1 MPPPRTRA
9 QAAGKKAQRATHA
22 SQRAATT
29 RRPPAPS
36 HLPKAAKRAA
46 KRGQASHAPPPAPA
60 KRVGAGAGQPRRAPT
75 TSRGP
80 TEPSAS
86 DAPAR
91 TPRRLHPL
99 PKPANRAAL
108 TPTGQSRHAGS
119 CSIEFSLAIVGI
131 RGKLDRRLTTAVL
144 GPQKVELASKRQL
157 DAIRNIRLGR
167 LTSVKLGHLHDKDD
181 SSTPEDPLKG
191 TLKDGNTSSFFLAVG
206 RLQAALAI
214 AQPASHG
221 PIIGFFDA
229 LSSDIATHVKN
240 GASDK
245 DVSAFYRSVIMRVSK
260 PATRLAANEAG
271 GSALLCFDVDFI
283 TQQSEYRRQL
293 LDAISKSQA
302 EKAGSLAAQNEMRK
316 LGKHKAPA
324 KPNEKGPK
332 KPKPDEDDESEK
344 EKGGGIAKLQGRQMP
359 SDQQQKEIRD
369 KEGKK
374 KKPSGKGK
382 PVNPCMFHFHP
393 DGKGCVKGDECHF
406 HHGGE

>member
-1 MPPPRTRA
+1 
-9 QAAGKKAQRATHA
+9 
-22 SQRAATT
+22 
-29 RRPPAPS
+29 
-36 HLPKAAKRAA
+36 
-46 KRGQASHAPPPAPA
+46 
-60 KRVGAGAGQPRRAPT
+60 
-75 TSRGP
+75 
-80 TEPSAS
+80 
-86 DAPAR
+86 
-91 TPRRLHPL
+91 
-99 PKPANRAAL
+99 
-108 TPTGQSRHAGS
+108 
-119 CSIEFSLAIVGI
+119 
-131 RGKLDRRLTTAVL
+131 
-144 GPQKVELASKRQL
+144 
-157 DAIRNIRLGR
+157 
-167 LTSVKLGHLHDKDD
+167 
-181 SSTPEDPLKG
+181 
-191 TLKDGNTSSFFLAVG
+191 
-206 RLQAALAI
+206 
-214 AQPASHG
+214 
-221 PIIGFFDA
+221 
-229 LSSDIATHVKN
+229 
-240 GASDK
+240 
-245 DVSAFYRSVIMRVSK
+245 MRVSK

-324 KPNEKGPK
+324 KPSDKGPK
-332 KPKPDEDDESEK
+332 KLKPDEEDESEK